1 MFRKITLS
9 SLLLLTL
16 LIMAVTFA
24 GAATCPTSTA
34 TMTTYGSGSSTTTIA
49 VAANF
54 SQPMASFLT
63 TYFTV
68 AYPAYTVIMCADST
82 GHFEATIDAA
92 LANGQ
97 PSPYSMLFAADN
109 SPVSKYPTFSPYL
122 YAKGIP
128 VLFGYLP
135 ASGQALTISGLSSL
149 VANQTSNFITANT
162 AGLHSKTVSTTLTG
176 GTASVAMANPA
187 IAPYGQEAQNI
198 LNAMLPIYG
207 SSFNIPTN
215 VPAWIK
221 TPLTT
226 YGNITLTFNAV
237 GSAEPAGVVAKSQI
251 CGHLS
256 DGTIAWVQFSSTDFQ
271 LQQTAVNFGTN
282 AGGNQLNRY
291 IKSWMTHPPAS
302 RWNSFLTTWCYVT
315 I

>member
-1 MFRKITLS
+1 L
-9 SLLLLTL
+9 
-16 LIMAVTFA
+16 
-24 GAATCPTSTA
+24 
-34 TMTTYGSGSSTTTIA
+34 TTYGSGSSTTTIA

-82 GHFEATIDAA
+82 GNFEATIDAA

-109 SPVSKYPTFSPYL
+109 SPVTKYASHSPYM

-135 ASGQALTISGLSSL
+135 GSGQSLTITGLSSL
-149 VANQTSNFITANT
+149 VANQTSNYITANT
-162 AGLHSKTVSTTLTG
+162 AGLHSRTVSTHLTS
-176 GTASVAMANPA
+176 GTAEVAMANPA
-187 IAPYGQEAQNI
+187 KAPYGVEAQNI
-198 LNAMLPIYG
+198 LNAMLPIDG
-207 SSFNIPTN
+207 SSFSIPTN

-226 YGNITLTFNAV
+226 YSNITLTFNAV
-237 GSAEPAGVVAKSQI
+237 GTSEPAGFVAKSQI
-251 CGHLS
+251 CGHLK

-282 AGGNQLNRY
+282 AGGNQLSTY
-291 IKSWMTHPPAS
+291 IKSWMTHPPAT
-302 RWNSFLTTWCYVT
+302 RWNTFLTTWCYVT